1 MAAQPL
7 VLTSYQN
14 PYETF
19 QTNVLGTLNL
29 IDLIKEDCFSAK
41 ERIIIVVTTDKVY
54 KDNGLNKAYIE
65 SDQLGGYDPYSS
77 SKAAVELLSSSY
89 FSSFYQKSEHL
100 KIASARAGNVIDG
113 GDNSEFRIVPD
124 VINAMLDNKDIYL
137 RMPNA
142 VRPWQHVLEPL
153 YGYIRLAYTLL
164 KTTNNS
170 YSNYPAYN
178 FGPNEKDFLSVKSL
192 ANLMID
198 IWRSKSKIIETESTF
213 HETNHL
219 TLSSLKAAKDLNWH
233 PIWDSKISIIKTV
246 DWYKEFFCHNESAM
260 NLIEKD
266 IDSYLNDLRGF

>member
-1 MAAQPL
+1 F
-7 VLTSYQN
+7 TSYQN

-29 IDLIKEDCFSAK
+29 IDLIKDDYFSAK

-54 KDNGLNKAYIE
+54 KDSGLNKAYIE
-65 SDQLGGYDPYSS
+65 SDQLGGFDPYSS

-89 FSSFYQKSEHL
+89 FSSFYKKSEHL
-100 KIASARAGNVIDG
+100 KIASARAGNVIGG

-124 VINAMLDNKDIYL
+124 VINAMLDCKDIHL

-164 KTTNNS
+164 KTKNNS
-170 YSNYPAYN
+170 YTAYPAYN
-178 FGPNEKDFLSVKSL
+178 FGPDEKDFLSVKSL

-198 IWRSKSKIIETESTF
+198 VWSSKSKIIETESTF

-219 TLSSLKAAKDLNWH
+219 TLSSLKAAEDLNWY
-233 PIWDSKISIIKTV
+233 PLWNSKTSIIKTV
-246 DWYKEFFCHNESAM
+246 DWYKHFYCHNESAV

-266 IDSYLNDLRGF
+266 IDSYLNDLREL